1 METENF
7 SKLLNEVV
15 SNGKINFYYY
25 SDPTSSN
32 IELHHLAIPYP
43 GELSPL
49 DLPFR
54 WHAEKPSEDLVDA
67 IWDDETHSW
76 VENDVKSQSALI
88 AQLQAS
94 NATLQKKMESYEQNK
109 EENSTTVAQLQR
121 TMQTTTRMIGTLGAN
136 VAELTKAYTTN
147 SAKES
152 ADSTAD
158 KKTIVV
164 DPVKESE
171 HD

>member
-7 SKLLNEVV
+7 SKLLNQVV
-15 SNGKINFYYY
+15 SDGKINFYYY

-32 IELHHLAIPYP
+32 IELHHLAIPFP
-43 GELSPL
+43 GELGPL

-54 WHAEKPSEDLVDA
+54 WHAEKPSEDLIDA
-67 IWDDETHSW
+67 VWDDETHSW
-76 VENDVKSQSALI
+76 IENDSQSQSALI
-88 AQLQAS
+88 TKLQAS

-109 EENSTTVAQLQR
+109 EENKTTVAQLQR

-136 VAELTKAYTTN
+136 VAELTKTYTAN
-147 SAKES
+147 SANQS
-152 ADSTAD
+152 TDSTD
-158 KKTIVV
+158 NGKSTIV

-171 HD
+171 H

>member
-54 WHAEKPSEDLVDA
+54 WHAERPSEDLVDA

-94 NATLQKKMESYEQNK
+94 NAALQKKMESYEQNK

-136 VAELTKAYTTN
+136 VAELTRAYTTN

-152 ADSTAD
+152 VDSTAD
-158 KKTIVV
+158 EKTIVV
-164 DPVKESE
+164 NPVKESE